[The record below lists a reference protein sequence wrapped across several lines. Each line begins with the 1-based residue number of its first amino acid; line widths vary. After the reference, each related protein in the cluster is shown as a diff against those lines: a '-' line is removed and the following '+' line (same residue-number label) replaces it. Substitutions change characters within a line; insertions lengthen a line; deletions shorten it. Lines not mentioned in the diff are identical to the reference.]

1 MGNEATELIPPIKGG
16 APRGRPACGR
26 RPATSTPERGEDA
39 RLISR
44 MNTPISRRPVHFP
57 IGAELPSD
65 RVVYGPDI
73 VDDTD
78 LRLLGDVAGKR
89 VLQLGSHEGHTAI
102 TLHRRG
108 ARVIV
113 VEPSA
118 ERVAASR
125 WAFGQADARI
135 ELLETDFAELAA
147 VRADSIDLAVSIYS
161 LAGVDD
167 LARVF
172 RQVHRVLRQEAPFVF
187 SLPHPAFSMI
197 DPASDEPLRVRR
209 SYWDHSPRN
218 WTSGDH
224 HGTDHTHTISD
235 LFTQLGRTNF
245 RVDTLLEPEPSPT
258 AARSALWHEAMRWVP
273 STLIVRAKKQGI

>member
-1 MGNEATELIPPIKGG
+1 M
-16 APRGRPACGR
+16 
-26 RPATSTPERGEDA
+26 
-39 RLISR
+39 
-44 MNTPISRRPVHFP
+44 HFP
-57 IGAELPSD
+57 IGADLPTD

-73 VDDTD
+73 VDETD
-78 LRLLGDVAGKR
+78 LRLLGDVSGKR
-89 VLQLGSHEGHTAI
+89 VLLLGSHEGHTAI

-113 VEPSA
+113 VEPVP

-125 WAFGQADARI
+125 WAFGEAEARI
-135 ELLETDFAELAA
+135 ELLETDVAELAA
-147 VRADSIDLAVSIYS
+147 VRADSIDLVLSIYT
-161 LAGVDD
+161 LAAVED

-197 DPASDEPLRVRR
+197 DPGSDEPLRIRR
-209 SYWDHSPRN
+209 SYWDRSPRS
-218 WTSGDH
+218 WEAGDH
-224 HGTDHTHTISD
+224 RGIDHTHTIGE

-245 RVDTLLEPEPSPT
+245 RVDTLLEPEPAPSAT
-258 AARSALWHEAMRWVP
+258 RSALWHESMRWVP

>member
-1 MGNEATELIPPIKGG
+1 
-16 APRGRPACGR
+16 
-26 RPATSTPERGEDA
+26 
-39 RLISR
+39 
-44 MNTPISRRPVHFP
+44 MNTPTSRRPVHFH
-57 IGAELPSD
+57 IGSELPTD
-65 RVVYGPDI
+65 RIVYGPDI

-78 LRLLGDVAGKR
+78 LRLVGDLSGKR
-89 VLQLGSHEGHTAI
+89 VLQLGSYEGHTAI
-102 TLHRRG
+102 ALHRRG

-113 VEPSA
+113 VEPTP

-147 VRADSIDLAVSIYS
+147 VRADSIDLAISIYS

-167 LARVF
+167 LSRVF
-172 RQVHRVLRQEAPFVF
+172 RQVHRVLRQEAPFIF

-197 DPASDEPLRVRR
+197 DPGSDEPLRIRR
-209 SYWDHSPRN
+209 AYWDHSPRS
-218 WTSGDH
+218 WTSGEH
-224 HGTDHTHTISD
+224 QGTDHTHTISD

-245 RVDTLLEPEPSPT
+245 RVDTLLEPEPS
-258 AARSALWHEAMRWVP
+258 ASASRSPLWHEAMRWVP